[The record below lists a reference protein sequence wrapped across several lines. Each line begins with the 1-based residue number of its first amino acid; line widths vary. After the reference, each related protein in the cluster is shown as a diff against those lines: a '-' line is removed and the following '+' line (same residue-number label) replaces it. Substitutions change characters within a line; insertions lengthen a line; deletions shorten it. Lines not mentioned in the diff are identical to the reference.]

1 MSIIIFYEKPGC
13 VNNTKQKALLQAA
26 GHNVDVHNL
35 LTEPWTV
42 EKLRP
47 FFCDR
52 PVVEW
57 FNPTAPAIKSGAIK
71 PSELDS
77 ETALDLMVKDPLLIR
92 RPLMQINDRYQV
104 GFDRAI
110 VEEWITLSPIQED
123 LETCPRRHN
132 LELRRHQNAQNA
144 QNAQDDLDKSSQP
157 RSFFRIL

>member
-13 VNNTKQKALLQAA
+13 INNTKQKALLQAA

-77 ETALDLMVKDPLLIR
+77 ETALDLMVQDPLLIR

-110 VEEWITLSPIQED
+110 VEEWITLSPVSSSPVQED
-123 LETCPRRHN
+123 LETCPRQALN
-132 LELRRHQNAQNA
+132 S
-144 QNAQDDLDKSSQP
+144 DKHGSNHSL
-157 RSFFRIL
+157 SFFRIL